1 MKIETH
7 TLPNN
12 IRLVHVPDKSDVAY
26 LGAIINTGTRDELTN
41 ESGLAHLTEH
51 MLFKGTSKRNSTQII
66 NRIEDVGGDLN
77 AYTAKEETV
86 IYSVFLKK
94 YISYIDLAAIKSNS
108 NIILTRNEKQELRKL
123 KMAKK

>member
-51 MLFKGTSKRNSTQII
+51 MLFKGTSKRNSTQIKNI
-66 NRIEDVGGDLN
+66 PMQVIMTSTLMDLRFGEMSDV
-77 AYTAKEETV
+77 V
-86 IYSVFLKK
+86 C
-94 YISYIDLAAIKSNS
+94 
-108 NIILTRNEKQELRKL
+108 
-123 KMAKK
+123 